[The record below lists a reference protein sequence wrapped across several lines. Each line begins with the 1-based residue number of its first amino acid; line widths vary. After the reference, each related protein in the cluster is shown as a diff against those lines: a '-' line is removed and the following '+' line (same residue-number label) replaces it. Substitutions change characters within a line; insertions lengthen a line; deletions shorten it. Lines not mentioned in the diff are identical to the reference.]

1 MVDKII
7 IPYTSDR
14 GNRPMVFVNIGRY
27 GYNRPILALID
38 SGADFTLF
46 PFEYGDSLH
55 IDFTEAK
62 IEIREVTQAFE
73 TIKQKVY
80 ITSEE
85 IELIGSGIKI
95 SSEIH
100 WVEKL
105 RIPLLGRK
113 GFFDRFHEIVFN
125 ENKRSVTLKEP
136 R

>member
-1 MVDKII
+1 M
-7 IPYTSDR
+7 
-14 GNRPMVFVNIGRY
+14 
-27 GYNRPILALID
+27 ALID

-46 PFEYGDSLH
+46 PFEHGES
-55 IDFTEAK
+55 IQVDFTEAK

-85 IELIGSGIKI
+85 IELKDSGIKI
-95 SSEIH
+95 SCEIH

-113 GFFDRFHEIVFN
+113 GFFDRFDEVVFN
-125 ENKRSVTLKEP
+125 ENSRKVTLKKL
-136 R
+136 